1 MDFRRFLVFSLLGR
15 VFALQSCKYDS
26 ECRYVG
32 CGGLQRCCP
41 SGYCISAGSC
51 LDNNPTFCPEPMFSV
66 YPEPIRLIYEKS
78 NLPSS
83 QSSTTYPETHN
94 SISKNP
100 TRVNS
105 QVAQVRVDSPA
116 FASPSQESSPS
127 SGSFTST
134 IFVPGCN
141 PLCYQ
146 PTTCTT
152 CSGTAMN
159 ASGTTGGVNQLHF
172 CCDLSGGLNFQIC
185 RAKAGCPASPSSNT
199 NKLTS
204 KYHLYSRMVCVFF
217 GFGFLLQILDVRQS

>member
-1 MDFRRFLVFSLLGR
+1 MNFRRFLVFCLLGR

-51 LDNNPTFCPEPMFSV
+51 LDSNPTFCPESMFSV
-66 YPEPIRLIYEKS
+66 YPETIRLIYATS
-78 NLPSS
+78 NLRAS
-83 QSSTTYPETHN
+83 QSSKTHPETHD

-100 TRVNS
+100 TRANS
-105 QVAQVRVDSPA
+105 QVRVNNPA
-116 FASPSQESSPS
+116 FASSSQESSPS

-134 IFVPGCN
+134 ILVPGCN

-185 RAKAGCPASPSSNT
+185 RAKAGCPTSPSSNT
-199 NKLTS
+199 TQLIS
-204 KYHLYSRMVCVFF
+204 KDHLYCRMVCVFF
-217 GFGFLLQILDVRQS
+217 SLGFLLQRLNARQS